1 MTPAEIITLSLEIGN
16 RIDVQWGL
24 FVTVHMAL
32 LGALAYVDKPLHPAE
47 KLFAIVVYLG
57 FAAINYG
64 QMSTQLELLNA
75 AYADVARL
83 AGEANASELVQ
94 RIASEQQGV
103 RRYASLVLKV
113 SHIAM
118 LVLVILSL
126 VFHPIRAKRKA

>member
-32 LGALAYVDKPLHPAE
+32 LGALAYVDKRLHPAE

-64 QMSTQLELLNA
+64 QMSTQLQLLNA

-83 AGEANASELVQ
+83 AGEAGASELVQ
-94 RIASEQQGV
+94 RIATEHQGV
-103 RRYASLVLKV
+103 RRYAGLVLKV

-118 LVLVILSL
+118 LLLVILSL
-126 VFHPIRAKRKA
+126 VFHPITAKRKK